1 VNDHRAAYVALAMVP
16 GVGTARLKALLQAFR
31 TPLGALSAPFE
42 FLCALPEIS
51 AACATAI
58 RSTSIEAGAEMIRIA
73 EELGGRLI
81 LPEDPEYPDSFVEV
95 DEPPP
100 LLFVKGDLTLLDHPA
115 CAIVGSR
122 DHSPYGARV
131 CRAIAE
137 FVAASGVVVVS
148 GMARGLDAVAHGAA
162 LDAGGKSI
170 GVLGNG
176 LGVVYPSANRA
187 LYHRMSSSGL
197 LLTEFPPGEKP
208 TAGSFPRR
216 NRLISALAR
225 VTIVVEAATGS
236 GALIT
241 VEKALEQGKDVMAV
255 PGPITSA
262 VSAGTNQLIRDGAMP
277 LLEPADVL
285 HYFPDIRPR
294 APTVAQ
300 VAVDGPAPLPP
311 FLTPSE
317 RELALLI
324 GPELQ
329 PLDEVAL
336 RYGRQ
341 VNEVLA
347 LLSALEIAGVVE
359 QSPGRLFRRL

>member
-1 VNDHRAAYVALAMVP
+1 MSDHRAAYVALAMVP
-16 GVGTARLKALLQAFR
+16 GVGSARLKALLQTFR

-42 FLCALPEIS
+42 LLRAAPEIS
-51 AACATAI
+51 SACATAI
-58 RSTSIEAGAEMIRIA
+58 QSTSLDLGRQTIKTA
-73 EELGGRLI
+73 EELGGRVI
-81 LPEDPEYPDSFVEV
+81 LPEDPEYPPSFVEV

-100 LLFVKGDLTLLDHPA
+100 LLFAKGDLALLDLPA

-131 CRAIAE
+131 CRAIAQ
-137 FVAASGVVVVS
+137 VAAAAGVVVVS
-148 GMARGLDAVAHGAA
+148 GMARGLDAVGHSAA

-176 LGVVYPSANRA
+176 LGVIYPAANRA
-187 LYHRMSSSGL
+187 LYERMGSIGL

-225 VTIVVEAATGS
+225 VTIVVEAASGS

-255 PGPITSA
+255 PGTITSA
-262 VSAGTNQLIRDGAMP
+262 VSVGTNQLIRDGAMP
-277 LLEPADVL
+277 LLEPDDLL
-285 HYFPDIRPR
+285 HYFPEIRPQTQR
-294 APTVAQ
+294 ITDATL
-300 VAVDGPAPLPP
+300 DGPAPLPA
-311 FLTPSE
+311 FLTPPE

-324 GPELQ
+324 GPEPL
-329 PLDEVAL
+329 PLDEVAI
-336 RYGRQ
+336 RAGRQ

-347 LLSALEIAGVVE
+347 LLSGLEIAGVVE
-359 QSPGRLFRRL
+359 QSPGRLFRRV

>member
-1 VNDHRAAYVALAMVP
+1 MVP
-16 GVGTARLKALLQAFR
+16 GVGAARLKALLEAFGS
-31 TPLGALSAPFE
+31 PIGAFSAPLE
-42 FLCALPEIS
+42 FLCAVQEIS
-51 AACATAI
+51 CACATAI
-58 RSTSIEAGAEMIRIA
+58 RATSPEAGWHTIKAT

-81 LPEDPEYPDSFVEV
+81 LPEDSEYPASFVQV

-100 LLFVKGDLTLLDHPA
+100 LLFAKGDLTLLEHPA

-122 DHSPYGARV
+122 DHSPYGARA

-137 FVAASGVVVVS
+137 TAAAGGVVVVS
-148 GMARGLDAVAHGAA
+148 GMARGLDAVAHTAA

-176 LGVVYPSANRA
+176 LGVVYPAANRG
-187 LYHRMSSSGL
+187 LYERMSSVGL
-197 LLTEFPPGEKP
+197 LLTEFPPGERP

-225 VTIVVEAATGS
+225 VTIVVEAAAGS

-262 VSAGTNQLIRDGAMP
+262 VSVGTNRLIRDGAMP
-277 LLEPADVL
+277 LLQPADVL
-285 HYFPDIRPR
+285 HYFPEIRPT
-294 APTVAQ
+294 APRVAD
-300 VAVDGPAPLPP
+300 VAKDGPAPLPEC
-311 FLTPSE
+311 LTTTE

-324 GPELQ
+324 GPEPL
-329 PLDEVAL
+329 PLDEVAI
-336 RYGRQ
+336 RAGRQ
-341 VNEVLA
+341 VNVVLA
-347 LLSALEIAGVVE
+347 LLSSLEIAGVVE
-359 QSPGRLFRRL
+359 QSPGRLFRRV

>member
-1 VNDHRAAYVALAMVP
+1 MVP
-16 GVGTARLKALLQAFR
+16 GVGAARLKALLQAFR

-42 FLCALPEIS
+42 FLCSVPEIS
-51 AACATAI
+51 CACATAI
-58 RSTSIEAGAEMIRIA
+58 HSTSIELGRETIRAA
-73 EELGGRLI
+73 EEVGGRLI

-100 LLFVKGDLTLLDHPA
+100 FLFARGDLTLLKLPA

-131 CRAIAE
+131 CRAIAG
-137 FVAASGVVVVS
+137 FAAASGVVVVS

-176 LGVVYPSANRA
+176 LGVVYPAANRA
-187 LYHRMSSSGL
+187 LYERMSSSGL
-197 LLTEFPPGEKP
+197 LLSEFSPGEKP

-255 PGPITSA
+255 PGPITSV
-262 VSAGTNQLIRDGAMP
+262 VSVGTNQLIRDGAMP
-277 LLEPADVL
+277 LLEPADL
-285 HYFPDIRPR
+285 MQYFPELRLR
-294 APTVAQ
+294 APSVAEI
-300 VAVDGPAPLPP
+300 AVDGPAPLPSS
-311 FLTPSE
+311 LTKPE
-317 RELALLI
+317 RELALLL
-324 GPELQ
+324 GPEPL
-329 PLDEVAL
+329 PLDEVAV
-336 RYGRQ
+336 RAGRQ

-347 LLSALEIAGVVE
+347 LLSSLEIAGVVE
-359 QSPGRLFRRL
+359 QSPGRLFRRV

>member
-1 VNDHRAAYVALAMVP
+1 MVP
-16 GVGTARLKALLQAFR
+16 GVGAARLKALLGTFGS
-31 TPLGALSAPFE
+31 PLGVFSAPFE
-42 FLCALPEIS
+42 FLCAMQEIS
-51 AACATAI
+51 CACATAI
-58 RSTSIEAGAEMIRIA
+58 QATSPEVGWQTIKAA

-81 LPEDPEYPDSFVEV
+81 LPEDPEYPASFVEV

-100 LLFVKGDLTLLDHPA
+100 LLFAKGDLALLELPA

-122 DHSPYGARV
+122 DHSPYGARA

-137 FVAASGVVVVS
+137 AAAAAGVVVVS
-148 GMARGLDAVAHGAA
+148 GMARGLDAVAHTTA

-176 LGVVYPSANRA
+176 LGVIYPAANRR
-187 LYHRMSSSGL
+187 LYERMSSVGL
-197 LLTEFPPGEKP
+197 LLTEFPPGERP

-225 VTIVVEAATGS
+225 VTIVVEAAAGS

-262 VSAGTNQLIRDGAMP
+262 VSVGTNRLIRDGAMP

-285 HYFPDIRPR
+285 HYFPEIRPR
-294 APTVAQ
+294 GPKVAD
-300 VAVDGPAPLPP
+300 VAIDGPTPLPES
-311 FLTPSE
+311 LSPSE
-317 RELALLI
+317 REVALLI
-324 GPELQ
+324 GPESL
-329 PLDEVAL
+329 PLDEVAI
-336 RYGRQ
+336 RAGRQ
-341 VNEVLA
+341 VSEVLA
-347 LLSALEIAGVVE
+347 LLSSLEIAGVVE
-359 QSPGRLFRRL
+359 QSPGRLFRRV